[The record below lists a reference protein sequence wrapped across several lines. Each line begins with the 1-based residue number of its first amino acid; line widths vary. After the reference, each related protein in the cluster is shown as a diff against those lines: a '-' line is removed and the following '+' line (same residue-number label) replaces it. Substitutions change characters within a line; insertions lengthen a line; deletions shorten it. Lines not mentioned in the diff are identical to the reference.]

1 LKKSKV
7 FISYSHADRQFV
19 DWLTDELAGSDIDV
33 WIDKQN
39 IKVGDSIIGKIAE
52 GISAADFLIVV
63 LSQASV
69 QSRWVREELDAA
81 TMRTIEDRHAF
92 VLPVLIEECE
102 IPSLLQHR
110 KYADFTDDSQRAFQ
124 ELLDVIAGDDAP
136 AVEPVTRE
144 EPGPLVDPQRVR
156 ADLASA
162 LGIPPDQ
169 LRIVLKRPGLL
180 LVDMPPEAA
189 DRLVAWHTSGSLLIP
204 SLELRAVKITG
215 QVAVPPPSSA
225 SSGLPG
231 SHERI
236 LAPVNHTFGVSL
248 IGRASQGAN
257 QLGLVVENTSA
268 MDFRRVTLQLT
279 PSHSA
284 LTLRPTERHFAL
296 RGGVSQSFPI
306 TLEAVQPGI
315 YEIEVRASSVPP
327 PPDGFLRTRLIL
339 RVDPP
344 EFRSVVEIKLI

>member
-19 DWLTDELAGSDIDV
+19 DWLSDELARSDVDV

-110 KYADFTDDSQRAFQ
+110 KYADFTDDPQRAFQ

-144 EPGPLVDPQRVR
+144 EPGLLVDLQRVR
-156 ADLASA
+156 GDLASA

-169 LRIVLKRPGLL
+169 LRIVPKRPGLL
-180 LVDMPPEAA
+180 LVDMPPDAA
-189 DRLVAWHTSGSLLIP
+189 DQLVAWHADGSLLIP

-215 QVAVPPPSSA
+215 QVAVPPSSA
-225 SSGLPG
+225 SSGLSG

-268 MDFRRVTLQLT
+268 MDFRRVALQLT

-306 TLEAVQPGI
+306 ALEAVRPGI

-327 PPDGFLRTRLIL
+327 PPDGFLRTRLTL

>member
-1 LKKSKV
+1 MKKSKV
-7 FISYSHADRQFV
+7 FISYSHADTQFA
-19 DWLTDELAGSDIDV
+19 DWLAEELAGSDIDV

-52 GISAADFLIVV
+52 GIRAADFLIVV

-110 KYADFTDDSQRAFQ
+110 KYADFTDDSQRAFR

-144 EPGPLVDPQRVR
+144 EPGLLVDLKRVR

-169 LRIVLKRPGLL
+169 LRIVPKRPGLL

-189 DRLVAWHTSGSLLIP
+189 DQLVAWHADGSLLIP

-215 QVAVPPPSSA
+215 QVVVPPSSA
-225 SSGLPG
+225 SSGLSG

-306 TLEAVQPGI
+306 ALEAVRPGI

-327 PPDGFLRTRLIL
+327 PPDGFLRTRLTL
-339 RVDPP
+339 KVDPP